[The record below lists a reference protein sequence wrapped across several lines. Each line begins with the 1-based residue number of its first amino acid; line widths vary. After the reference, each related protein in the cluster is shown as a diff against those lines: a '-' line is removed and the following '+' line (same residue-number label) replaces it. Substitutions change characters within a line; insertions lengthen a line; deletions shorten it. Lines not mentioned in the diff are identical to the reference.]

1 MGIRQL
7 IETELELQPATFTLS
22 ILVV

>member
-1 MGIRQL
+1 MGIREL
-7 IETELELQPATFTLS
+7 IGTGLELQPATFTLS